1 MLILPRISKRLG
13 EICERIEA
21 GDRLLRQIPQLTY
34 PQGLQDLPQP
44 RGDRHPVR
52 LMAITSGGKSG

>member
-21 GDRLLRQIPQLTY
+21 GDRLLRQIPQLTH

-52 LMAITSGGKSG
+52 LMDVTTGIKSG